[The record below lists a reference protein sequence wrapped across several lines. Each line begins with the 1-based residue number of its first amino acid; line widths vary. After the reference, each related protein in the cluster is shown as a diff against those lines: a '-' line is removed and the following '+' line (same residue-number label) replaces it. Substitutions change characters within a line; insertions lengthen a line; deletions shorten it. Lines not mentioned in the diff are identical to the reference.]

1 VYLNRTKGNQR
12 DLYALLRQRIG
23 RELVF
28 EDAQSL
34 VELGNGFAFHGSRS
48 VEKQNARAARF
59 GIFGKLSAAKR
70 YLI

>member
-28 EDAQSL
+28 EDNQSL
-34 VELGNGFAFHGSRS
+34 VELSNGFAFHGSRS
-48 VEKQNARAARF
+48 VKKQNARAAGF
-59 GIFGKLSAAKR
+59 GILSKLSAAKR